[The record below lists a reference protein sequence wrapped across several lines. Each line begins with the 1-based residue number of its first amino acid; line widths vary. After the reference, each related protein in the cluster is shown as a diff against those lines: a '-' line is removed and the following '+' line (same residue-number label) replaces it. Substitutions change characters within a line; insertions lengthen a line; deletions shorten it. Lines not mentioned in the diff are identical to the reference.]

1 MQVDIAV
8 VGAGGAGLAAAVA
21 AAEKGA
27 KVVVLEK
34 RNMPGGNSAVAE
46 SFLAAESPAQ
56 QWALEDAPRDT
67 LFKMAMEFAHWR
79 INPRIIRAFID
90 KSGDTVRWL
99 EEKGLEISWISAF
112 YPNQVIR
119 TEHQPKKGG
128 ADVIKVLMKSCEELG
143 VKLLRQTPAKKVLT
157 NAKGEVMG
165 VVAEHEGKE
174 ITINAK
180 SVIIATG
187 GYAGNKEMLKKYSPF
202 YSEVITSPEDYH
214 TGDGIL
220 MALELGAATEGLG
233 QLRLQGPSFQR
244 VHGRASKARIFC
256 AQPNTMWINNR
267 GERFIDEAATFKHF
281 ESVNALLQ
289 QPGKIS
295 YTLFDEQI
303 KRNIMEKGPI
313 KIRQGVL
320 YGQKTADLLLAEKE
334 LQLGVE
340 NGTVKIADS
349 WDEIAK
355 WVGVTPKVLK
365 ASVDEYNSFCSN
377 GHDALFVKDRRYLV
391 PLQTPP
397 YYGMKCCANILT
409 TQGGIKINHHMEAL
423 NSDDNPIPG
432 LYAVGDDTG
441 GWEPETYNVN
451 LSGSGLGFAL
461 NSGRIAG
468 ENAAQFSGKK

>member
-79 INPRIIRAFID
+79 INPRLIRAFID

-99 EEKGLEISWISAF
+99 EEKGLKIYWITAF

-119 TEHQPKKGG
+119 TEHQARHGG
-128 ADVIKVLMKSCEELG
+128 ADVIKVLSKCCNDLG
-143 VKLLRQTPAKKVLT
+143 VTMLRQTPAKKVLT
-157 NAKGEVMG
+157 NAKGEVTG

-174 ITINAK
+174 ITINTK

-187 GYAGNKEMLKKYSPF
+187 GYRGNKEMLRKYTPW
-202 YSEVITSPEDYH
+202 YTDDILSPEDYH
-214 TGDGIL
+214 TGDGIM
-220 MALELGAATEGLG
+220 MALEIGAATEGLG
-233 QLRLQGPSFQR
+233 QLRMCGPNFQSFG
-244 VHGRASKARIFC
+244 GRISKARVFC
-256 AQPNTMWINNR
+256 AQPDTMWVNNR
-267 GERFIDEAATFKHF
+267 GERFVDEGTTFKNF

-289 QPGKIS
+289 QPRKVC

-303 KRNIMEKGPI
+303 KRRIMEKGPI
-313 KIRQGVL
+313 KVRQGVF
-320 YGQKTADLLLAEKE
+320 YGQDKGDLVNAEKDLLK
-334 LQLGVE
+334 GVKD
-340 NGTVKIADS
+340 GTVKIADS
-349 WDEIAK
+349 LDEIAK
-355 WVGVTPKVLK
+355 WIGVAPKVLK
-365 ASVDEYNSFCSN
+365 ASVDEYNSFCSH
-377 GHDALFVKDRRYLV
+377 GHDDLFAKDRRYLV

-397 YYGMKCCANILT
+397 FYAVKGFASVLT

-423 NSDDNPIPG
+423 NSEDNPIPG
-432 LYAVGDDTG
+432 LYAIGDDTG
-441 GWEPETYNVN
+441 GWEPDTYNVN

-468 ENAAQFSGKK
+468 ENATHYVNKK